1 MKIFKKKNY
10 GVINISSIDNKYI
23 PIVPDGA
30 WVKCD
35 YCGKI
40 LYKKDL
46 ENNYF
51 ICNNCGSNFRLSAYD
66 RLRFTCDEGSFIE
79 FNKNMESNNPMN
91 FPGYEKKLNKNKK
104 ARTLVTFLCVLIS
117 ALSQA
122 YVIQVFIQPA
132 NLLSSGFTGVAI
144 LIEKITSTYFGFSF
158 STSLGMIV
166 LNVPVAILCYK
177 NISPR
182 FTLFSLLQVFLASLF
197 LKVCQFQPLFNDIL
211 LNITFGGVSYG
222 LMAVLVLRGNA
233 STGGTDFIALY
244 ISNKKGKS
252 IWEYVFVFNTLILM
266 IFGSMF
272 GWIHAG
278 YSILFQFI
286 STKTIDSFYHRYE
299 RVTLQI
305 TTKKSKEIVEAYIQ
319 YYRHGI
325 SCVEAI
331 GGYSKQPMNL
341 LHTVVSSYEV
351 QDIIDLMKDV
361 DPDLIVNVIK
371 TENFYGGFY
380 QQPIE

>member
-1 MKIFKKKNY
+1 MI
-10 GVINISSIDNKYI
+10 
-23 PIVPDGA
+23 
-30 WVKCD
+30 
-35 YCGKI
+35 
-40 LYKKDL
+40 
-46 ENNYF
+46 
-51 ICNNCGSNFRLSAYD
+51 
-66 RLRFTCDEGSFIE
+66 
-79 FNKNMESNNPMN
+79 
-91 FPGYEKKLNKNKK
+91 KKLNKNKK

-286 STKTIDSFYHRYE
+286 STRTIDSFYHRYE
-299 RVTLQI
+299 RVTLQV
-305 TTKKSKEIVEAYIQ
+305 TTKKAQAVMNKYIKN
-319 YYRHGI
+319 YRHGI

-331 GGYSKQPMNL
+331 GGYSHEKMYL

-351 QDIIDLMKDV
+351 LDSVELMKTV
-361 DPDLIVNVIK
+361 DSHIIVNVIK
-371 TENFYGGFY
+371 TENFFGGFY
-380 QQPIE
+380 RPPID